1 MPNYFFSLTST
12 LKSKPMFNHYDFTNS
27 CLAQPAEVAITE
39 HVEYRV
45 PRTGGSRTGFLSQPL
60 YGSLGPSLH
69 LIK

>member
-1 MPNYFFSLTST
+1 
-12 LKSKPMFNHYDFTNS
+12 MFNHYDFTNS